1 MSFPSSSSSFFVSF
15 DYVSIIHI
23 LLNVCVCSLLFLNW
37 TWISASVLYVSPST
51 FIILFRFYDFRY
63 VNPRFCS
70 GSVKDVIFFYF
81 PLLSPFNHI
90 SFFHFLFRFCDLRYV
105 NPGFCSGCVNYVI
118 LFYFPNSCHFNY
130 IGLFLFLFWFSDLRY
145 VHPAFCKRWFM

>member
-105 NPGFCSGCVNYVI
+105 NPGFCSGCVFTFFYIVSH
-118 LFYFPNSCHFNY
+118 LFTVNSFFSSPWRTKFVTKIH
-130 IGLFLFLFWFSDLRY
+130 LFLLTY
-145 VHPAFCKRWFM
+145 M